1 MKCVVVALLHFSSCL
16 FIYFASSTWYLNIPS
31 TTTHQPCGSMEQR
44 IKTKNSSPV
53 VSADVPTTT
62 NADDNSNV
70 CLCMCALD
78 QTTSRT
84 SPIYT
89 YVTHFLFFI
98 VCCSPSV
105 HRPSIFKMDAF
116 VTATTPAFVYWPFY
130 LFCFVC
136 FRPLHLYIYLKRHIK
151 NKEKEKRW
159 EEVNKTNGRQGN

>member
-1 MKCVVVALLHFSSCL
+1 MVSKYSFDDDTPAV
-16 FIYFASSTWYLNIPS
+16 
-31 TTTHQPCGSMEQR
+31 R
-44 IKTKNSSPV
+44 IDGAKNKNKNSSPV

-89 YVTHFLFFI
+89 YVTNFLFFLI
-98 VCCSPSV
+98 VCYSPSV

-151 NKEKEKRW
+151 NKEKKVGRGKQDKRSP
-159 EEVNKTNGRQGN
+159 RQLKGHP

>member
-1 MKCVVVALLHFSSCL
+1 VALLHFSSCL

-89 YVTHFLFFI
+89 YVTNFLFFYCLLLSFGTQAVHFQYGRLCDGDDTRLRLLAI
-98 VCCSPSV
+98 LPLLFCLFSPIAFIY
-105 HRPSIFKMDAF
+105 IFK
-116 VTATTPAFVYWPFY
+116 TA
-130 LFCFVC
+130 
-136 FRPLHLYIYLKRHIK
+136 H
-151 NKEKEKRW
+151 KE
-159 EEVNKTNGRQGN
+159 